1 MEHCPLLQRRVLTP
15 GSAKHLLFELS
26 LHAGSLLQ
34 VVKAFIV
41 LNSEFSCRDPD
52 ELTKELQQ
60 HVKSV
65 TAPYKYPRK
74 VSESSWMG
82 SGPFERFWGF
92 HCLSL
97 IGCSVAGVKHKH
109 PRELKV
115 LPTEEAFQFM
125 HVGEPT

>member
-60 HVKSV
+60 HVKLV

-74 VSESSWMG
+74 VRPLDS
-82 SGPFERFWGF
+82 
-92 HCLSL
+92 H
-97 IGCSVAGVKHKH
+97 
-109 PRELKV
+109 V
-115 LPTEEAFQFM
+115 LPPLLRDGDMVFLL
-125 HVGEPT
+125 